1 MSAIRDLIDDF
12 VNQLSAA
19 LEGQVVARARQAVEA
34 ALAGRAGRNAAHVRG
49 AAFAALPSR
58 PRKKAP
64 IQLCPVPGCTERAA
78 PIFGM
83 VCSKHKDVPKTKIK
97 QYREA
102 RRAQKVGGAKRSAVS
117 AAAAATRKKPR
128 KPPAKK
134 RAAAAAPARKPP
146 ARKPT
151 RPTKKIEVV
160 QRPQPITVGPGQ
172 PSNPVVSPATPPV

>member
-19 LEGQVVARARQAVEA
+19 LESQAVARARQAVEA
-34 ALAGRAGRNAAHVRG
+34 ALAGRAGRNAVRASG

-64 IQLCPVPGCTERAA
+64 IQLCPVPGCGERAA

-83 VCSKHKDVPKTKIK
+83 VCAKHKDVSKAKIK

-102 RRAQKVGGAKRSAVS
+102 RRAQKAGGGRRAAAS
-117 AAAAATRKKPR
+117 AAAAATRKKKARKPAPKKRAAAPTAR

-134 RAAAAAPARKPP
+134 SSR
-146 ARKPT
+146 
-151 RPTKKIEVV
+151 KIEVV
-160 QRPQPITVGPGQ
+160 QRTQPITVGPGQ
-172 PSNPVVSPATPPV
+172 PGNPVVSSPTPPV